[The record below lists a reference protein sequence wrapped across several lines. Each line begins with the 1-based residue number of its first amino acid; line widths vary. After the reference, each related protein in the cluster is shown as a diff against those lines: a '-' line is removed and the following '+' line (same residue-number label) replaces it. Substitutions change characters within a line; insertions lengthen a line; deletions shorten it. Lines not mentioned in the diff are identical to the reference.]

1 MLVYVEADAEK
12 VNAKV
17 CMSYHLIQ
25 EMHIYHEGHEYN
37 EGWSIL
43 LFVVLMIEQTSSPSS
58 SSW

>member
-43 LFVVLMIEQTSSPSS
+43 LFVVLMI
-58 SSW
+58 